1 MTPIVDQNLLSPALA
16 HPDTVLGAL
25 DFAGVAVFAAT
36 GALAAA
42 REKHDLVTFA
52 FFAAITGVG
61 GGTLRDLLIGA
72 PVFWVADWRYIA
84 VCLGGALA
92 VWIVGAGEWRFRALL
107 WLDAIGLGAYGVMG
121 AAKAEAFGVPPL
133 ICIVMGA
140 LTACCGGM
148 IRDILA
154 GQPSILLRR
163 EITISA
169 ALTAATVYVVARQL
183 GLDHWPAAAIAAPA
197 GFALRAGA
205 LAWGWSLPSF
215 SGGLVRKR
223 PS

>member
-1 MTPIVDQNLLSPALA
+1 MTPIVDPGLA
-16 HPDTVLGAL
+16 TPESVLGAL

-52 FFAAITGVG
+52 FFGAITGVG

-72 PVFWVADWRYIA
+72 PVFWVQDWRYIA
-84 VCLGGALA
+84 VCLAASVA
-92 VWIVGAGEWRFRALL
+92 VWLAGARTWRFRALL
-107 WLDAIGLGAYGVMG
+107 WLDAVGLAAYGVLG
-121 AAKAEAFGVPPL
+121 AAKAEAFEVAPL

-140 LTACCGGM
+140 LTACFGGVV
-148 IRDILA
+148 RDLLA

-163 EITISA
+163 EITVSA
-169 ALTAATVYVVARQL
+169 ALLAATIFVVARAA
-183 GLDHWPAAAIAAPA
+183 GLEAWPAALIAAPC

-205 LAWGWSLPSF
+205 LIWGWSLPAFPGSAAR
-215 SGGLVRKR
+215 G
-223 PS
+223 

>member
-1 MTPIVDQNLLSPALA
+1 VTPIVDPGLA
-16 HPDTVLGAL
+16 TPESVLGAL

-52 FFAAITGVG
+52 FFGAITGVG

-72 PVFWVADWRYIA
+72 PVFWVQDWRYIA
-84 VCLGGALA
+84 VCLAASVA
-92 VWIVGAGEWRFRALL
+92 VWLAGARTWRFRALL
-107 WLDAIGLGAYGVMG
+107 WLDAVGLAAYGVLG
-121 AAKAEAFGVPPL
+121 AAKAEAFEVAPL

-140 LTACCGGM
+140 LTACFGGVV
-148 IRDILA
+148 RDLLA

-163 EITISA
+163 EITVSA
-169 ALTAATVYVVARQL
+169 ALLAATIFVVARAA
-183 GLDHWPAAAIAAPA
+183 GLEAWPAALIAAPC

-205 LAWGWSLPSF
+205 LIWGWSLPAFPGSAAR
-215 SGGLVRKR
+215 G
-223 PS
+223 

>member
-1 MTPIVDQNLLSPALA
+1 MTGLVHPELISPALA
-16 HPDTVLGAL
+16 HPETVLGAL

-72 PVFWVADWRYIA
+72 PVFWVQDWRYIA

-92 VWIVGAGEWRFRALL
+92 VWLVGAGEWRFRALL
-107 WLDAIGLGAYGVMG
+107 WLDAIGLGAYGVLG

-140 LTACCGGM
+140 LTACFGG
-148 IRDILA
+148 IVRDILA

-169 ALTAATVYVVARQL
+169 ALVAATLYVVAREL
-183 GLDHWPAAAIAAPA
+183 GLDHWPAALIAAPI

-205 LAWGWSLPSF
+205 LAWGWSLPGF
-215 SGGLVRKR
+215 PGGLIRKG
-223 PS
+223 SS